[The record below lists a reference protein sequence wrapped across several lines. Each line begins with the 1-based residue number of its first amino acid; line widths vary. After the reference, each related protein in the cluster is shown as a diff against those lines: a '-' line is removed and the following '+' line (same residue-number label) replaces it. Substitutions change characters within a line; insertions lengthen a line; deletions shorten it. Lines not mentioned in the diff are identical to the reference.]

1 MAWFAV
7 ASITRIQKKKIEE
20 LLILRKQKKK
30 IKVKAISLKTL
41 FSKGQSTLT

>member
-1 MAWFAV
+1 MVRSSKYNQNSEKEDGGTVNTEKA
-7 ASITRIQKKKIEE
+7 E
-20 LLILRKQKKK
+20 KK